1 MFEIIISFI
10 LGILAVS
17 TGYYVYTS
25 LKIRKSYI
33 IMRKRF
39 EGLRQQ
45 NNERYAEV
53 TQYTIQVNQWYQ
65 ELEDMVNNLDVKSIE
80 ALNEEI
86 LNEKKQT
93 QHLFKLLKDV
103 NEHLSRLSK
112 HMDILNGKI
121 NSLKEDPNFI
131 SRY

>member
-10 LGILAVS
+10 LGILAIS

-33 IMRKRF
+33 TMRKRF

-45 NNERYAEV
+45 NNEQYAEV

-65 ELEDMVNNLDVKSIE
+65 ELEDMVNNLDIKSIE
-80 ALNEEI
+80 NLNEEI

-93 QHLFKLLKDV
+93 QHLLKLLKDV

-112 HMDILNGKI
+112 RMDILNGKI

>member
-1 MFEIIISFI
+1 
-10 LGILAVS
+10 
-17 TGYYVYTS
+17 
-25 LKIRKSYI
+25 
-33 IMRKRF
+33 MRKRF

-45 NNERYAEV
+45 NNERYDEV

-65 ELEDMVNNLDVKSIE
+65 ELEDMVNNLDIKSIE
-80 ALNEEI
+80 NLNEEI

-112 HMDILNGKI
+112 RMDILNGKI

>member
-1 MFEIIISFI
+1 
-10 LGILAVS
+10 
-17 TGYYVYTS
+17 
-25 LKIRKSYI
+25 
-33 IMRKRF
+33 MRKRF

-65 ELEDMVNNLDVKSIE
+65 ELEEMVNNLDIKSIE

-103 NEHLSRLSK
+103 NEHLNRLSK
-112 HMDILNGKI
+112 RMDILNGKI